1 MGMATT
7 MLVGKRVTLRAL
19 TEADMPRMTEFK
31 NDVEFELLGGGD
43 PPRPRPLSLV
53 QDFFQERAKDKDS
66 QNFAIEADGLF
77 IGDCGLFNVDR
88 RSGTAEVGI
97 GIGDRAYWGRGYG
110 REALTLLVDYGFR
123 MHNLRKIWL
132 EVHGSNERAIRSYQ
146 AVGFV
151 EEGRQREQAW
161 SGGRYEDIVLM
172 GLFRSDFQVA
182 VPAGG

>member
-1 MGMATT
+1 
-7 MLVGKRVTLRAL
+7 MLVGKLVTLRAF
-19 TEADMPRMTEFK
+19 TEADMPRLTEFR
-31 NDVEFELLGGGD
+31 NDVEVELLGGGD

-53 QDFFQERAKDKDS
+53 QEFFEERVKDKDS
-66 QNFAIEADGLF
+66 QNFAIEADGVF
-77 IGDCGLFNVDR
+77 IGDCGLFNADL

-123 MHNLRKIWL
+123 MQNFRKLWL
-132 EVHGSNERAIRSYQ
+132 EVQGSNEQAIRAYR

-161 SGGRYEDIVLM
+161 SGGRYEDLVLM
-172 GLFRSDFQVA
+172 GLFRSDFYPGD
-182 VPAGG
+182 PAPDRG

>member
-1 MGMATT
+1 

-19 TEADMPRMTEFK
+19 TEADLPRLTEFK

-43 PPRPRPLSLV
+43 PPRPQPLSLV
-53 QDFFQERAKDKDS
+53 QELFGERAKDKDS
-66 QNFAIEADGLF
+66 QNFAIEADGVF
-77 IGDCGLFNVDR
+77 IGYCGLFNADR

-97 GIGDRAYWGRGYG
+97 GIGDRDYWGRGYG

-123 MHNLRKIWL
+123 MQNFRKLWL
-132 EVHGSNERAIRSYQ
+132 TVQGSNDRAIRSYR

-151 EEGRQREQAW
+151 EEGRLREQAW

-172 GLFRSDFQVA
+172 ALFRSDFQSALVD
-182 VPAGG
+182 

>member
-1 MGMATT
+1 
-7 MLVGKRVTLRAL
+7 MLLGKRVTLRAL
-19 TEADMPRMTEFK
+19 TEADLPRLTDFK

-43 PPRPRPLSLV
+43 PPRPRTV
-53 QDFFQERAKDKDS
+53 EVEREAFAERAKDKDS

-77 IGDCGLFNVDR
+77 IGDCGLFNADH

-123 MHNLRKIWL
+123 MQNLRKL
-132 EVHGSNERAIRSYQ
+132 GLMVHGSNSRAIRCYH

-151 EEGRQREQAW
+151 EEGRLREQVW
-161 SGGRYEDIVLM
+161 SGGRYEDLVLM
-172 GLFRSDFQVA
+172 GLFRSDFQA
-182 VPAGG
+182 AADGG